1 MVSIFSYRSVHG
13 CMWTVAPARLASSA
27 SPIRKI
33 ELLGIVTIVQ
43 TYGDIRTDARFFLS
57 TTSTTTTL
65 PCGIVWYPGLERPHE
80 SVWHLLSFVPLAH
93 WNDPQSQM
101 HLLRLSSIY
110 IGVCWSMHF
119 RGYRVWRLQ
128 VLPAGAFCL
137 AAGTHEHLGFGF
149 LICTLAAV
157 YPKHQTTSSRFIVG
171 KQQSIAKLWSCVHK
185 VCLLAYYCHRL
196 SNCLQVSQCFRQCC
210 CNPQTRREL

>member
-80 SVWHLLSFVPLAH
+80 SVAFIIICYPCALKWSTVAH
-93 WNDPQSQM
+93 AFATFIIDIHWSVLVDAFQ
-101 HLLRLSSIY
+101 RLSSLKATSSPGW
-110 IGVCWSMHF
+110 GVLSRCWYPWTPWF
-119 RGYRVWRLQ
+119 WFPYL
-128 VLPAGAFCL
+128 
-137 AAGTHEHLGFGF
+137 HLG
-149 LICTLAAV
+149 
-157 YPKHQTTSSRFIVG
+157 
-171 KQQSIAKLWSCVHK
+171 SCVSQ
-185 VCLLAYYCHRL
+185 AP
-196 SNCLQVSQCFRQCC
+196 SNKL
-210 CNPQTRREL
+210 